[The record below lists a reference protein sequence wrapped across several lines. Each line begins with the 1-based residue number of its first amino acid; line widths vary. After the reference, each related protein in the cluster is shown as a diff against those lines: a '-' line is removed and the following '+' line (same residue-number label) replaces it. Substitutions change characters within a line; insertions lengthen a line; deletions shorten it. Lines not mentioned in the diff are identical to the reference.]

1 MLMTQA
7 ILKSFLLFIEF
18 VRRSYKSYVNN
29 KIIIEFGFRMI
40 SRIIKVLVGVIMP
53 TSALIILNI
62 TLNLIQ

>member
-1 MLMTQA
+1 M
-7 ILKSFLLFIEF
+7 SFLLFIEF
-18 VRRSYKSYVNN
+18 VRRSYKYYVNN